1 MQVLLLINDVNHMS
15 VTNANPSIYIK
26 YVENSYFQL
35 LSKFEM
41 MWIEGAWGMA
51 SCGREEEG
59 LTLVKDEVLG
69 LSLVGGD
76 RWGILCHW

>member
-1 MQVLLLINDVNHMS
+1 
-15 VTNANPSIYIK
+15 
-26 YVENSYFQL
+26 
-35 LSKFEM
+35 
-41 MWIEGAWGMA
+41 MA